1 MTVFDTDIV
10 TLLTYGKTDKLKA
23 RIETVPDDEV
33 LAVTVIT
40 LMQILGPRY
49 DSIHKAANA
58 DEMRRAIEGF
68 RSSKEVLDGFRVLYH
83 TDDSYRRFEELTKA
97 KKGKKKK
104 KDRAD
109 MMIASIVLVN
119 DALLVTR
126 NVKDYEGIA
135 GLRVENWAD

>member
-1 MTVFDTDIV
+1 MIVFDTDIV

-23 RIETVPDDEV
+23 QIERMPEDEV

-40 LMQILGPRY
+40 LMQVLGPRY
-49 DSIHKAANA
+49 DSIYKAANA
-58 DEMRRAIEGF
+58 VEMTKAIDGF
-68 RSSKEVLDGFRVLYH
+68 RSSKEVLDGFQVLYH
-83 TDDSYRRFEELTKA
+83 TDDSYRRFEELMHA

-109 MMIASIVLVN
+109 MMIAGIVLAN
-119 DALLVTR
+119 NALLVTR
-126 NVKDYEGIA
+126 NTKDYEGIA